1 MLGRKAQCRAIHL
14 NWSFPTFNNQR
25 GAAGMKR
32 MWMRTGMG
40 TKSAVRRPNTNVYRR
55 PMTITEFTSSRS
67 CSVRILSAGIP
78 ILVRSPPYAPSTN
91 AKGRSR

>member
-1 MLGRKAQCRAIHL
+1 
-14 NWSFPTFNNQR
+14 
-25 GAAGMKR
+25 MKR
-32 MWMRTGMG
+32 LWMRKNVAAFSTTHG
-40 TKSAVRRPNTNVYRR
+40 PNANVYRQ
-55 PMTITEFTSSRS
+55 PMTITEFTPPRS